1 MAVVVVATGVAE
13 RLNPVPVAN
22 VFGVPNV
29 RPVAAVD
36 AVVSPPPKANPL
48 VSGLGAKADVAT
60 VVVVTVVVLPKL
72 KFRLLPTDAGV
83 ENPVD
88 VIKVVAAGVIPVLA
102 VVPVLNVK
110 GVCETAVLA
119 EIAAG
124 VPKVKLVL

>member
-1 MAVVVVATGVAE
+1 M
-13 RLNPVPVAN
+13 
-22 VFGVPNV
+22 PNV

-36 AVVSPPPKANPL
+36 AVVSLPPKANPP
-48 VSGLGAKADVAT
+48 VSGLDAKADVAT
-60 VVVVTVVVLPKL
+60 VVVVTVVVPPKL
-72 KFRLLPTDAGV
+72 KFRVLPTGAGA

-110 GVCETAVLA
+110 PVCETAVLA
-119 EIAAG
+119 EITAG